1 MNWLFLILKF
11 IHIFAAITAVGMNI
25 SYGIWLGRA
34 DNDLARNT
42 FALKTIKFIDDRIAN
57 PAYGVLLI
65 TGLLMVLTLPI
76 PITTL
81 WIDIA
86 LILYVALLVV
96 AIGFYSPT
104 LRNQVK
110 LVEAGD
116 STSAEFHRLNSRGT
130 MVGAALGVIVFLILV
145 LMVFKPHL

>member
-1 MNWLFLILKF
+1 MLFSILKF

-34 DNDLARNT
+34 NNDLASNA

-57 PAYGVLLI
+57 PAYGVLLL
-65 TGLLMVLTLPI
+65 TGLLMVFTLPV

-86 LILYVALLVV
+86 LVLYVLLMG
-96 AIGFYSPT
+96 IGLGVYTPT

-110 LVEAGD
+110 LAEAGD
-116 STSAEFHRLNSRGT
+116 VTSAEFQRLSSR
-130 MVGAALGVIVFLILV
+130 ALSAFIVISTDAS
-145 LMVFKPHL
+145 MMQ

>member
-1 MNWLFLILKF
+1 MNWLFLFLKF
-11 IHIFAAITAVGMNI
+11 IHIFAAIVAVGMNV

-34 DNDLARNT
+34 GSDPAANA
-42 FALKTIKFIDDRIAN
+42 FAVKTIRFIDDRIAN
-57 PAYGVLLI
+57 PAYGLLLL
-65 TGLLMVLTLPI
+65 TGLLMVFTLPI

-86 LILYVALLVV
+86 LVLYVALLVV

-130 MVGAALGVIVFLILV
+130 MLGAATGVIVFLILV
-145 LMVFKPHL
+145 MMVFKPHL